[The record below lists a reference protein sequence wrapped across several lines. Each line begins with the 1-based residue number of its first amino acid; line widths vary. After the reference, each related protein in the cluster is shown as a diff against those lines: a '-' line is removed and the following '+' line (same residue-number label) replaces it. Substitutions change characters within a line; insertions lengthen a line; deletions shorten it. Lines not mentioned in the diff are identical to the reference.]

1 MMHVKHKDKMRLDAI
16 ESELLVIHPP
26 APTGDEFDG
35 LWVIC
40 DYTLPALADYLSR
53 DKNLR
58 RAIDG
63 AVNLYPGG

>member
-1 MMHVKHKDKMRLDAI
+1 MMHVPHKDKMRLDAI
-16 ESELLVIHPP
+16 ENELLIIHPP
-26 APTGDEFDG
+26 APSGDEFDG

-40 DYTLPALADYLSR
+40 DYTLPKLADYLSR

-63 AVNLYPGG
+63 ALGW

>member
-35 LWVIC
+35 LWVVC
-40 DYTLPALADYLSR
+40 DYTLPKLADYLSR

-58 RAIDG
+58 VAIDG
-63 AVNLYPGG
+63 AVNLYHG